1 VRRRF
6 GPPSRSPEKTKPTP
20 GSQWARKSCRGECS
34 NSAAAA
40 VVVTV
45 IVDGVVVSVPVAFIE
60 EGLNTHVAPA
70 GSPEQARV
78 IVPVNPVEDDTF
90 TDVDPDAPGALIA
103 T

>member
-1 VRRRF
+1 
-6 GPPSRSPEKTKPTP
+6 
-20 GSQWARKSCRGECS
+20 
-34 NSAAAA
+34 
-40 VVVTV
+40 
-45 IVDGVVVSVPVAFIE
+45 VSVPVAFIE